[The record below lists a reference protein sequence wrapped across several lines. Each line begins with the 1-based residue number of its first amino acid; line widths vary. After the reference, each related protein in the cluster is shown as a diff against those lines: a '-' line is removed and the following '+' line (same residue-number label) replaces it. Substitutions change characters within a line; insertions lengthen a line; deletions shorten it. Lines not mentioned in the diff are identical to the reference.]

1 MNKLI
6 IELGGKERTLRF
18 NTLMV
23 KSLEEANRLS
33 SGIEDEDLQSF
44 KGTAQFIYAA
54 LKSDSLITG
63 RLMDLSFADCYDLA
77 EEIMLKDPEIVEKIF
92 EVYNGS
98 TAYTLIEE
106 LKKKTPETSEPIG
119 MQSDVM
125 PLENSV

>member
-18 NTLMV
+18 NALMV
-23 KSLEEANRLS
+23 KQLEEAHTLS
-33 SGIEDEDLQSF
+33 QNMQDEDLKGF
-44 KGTAQFIYAA
+44 VGTAQFIYAA
-54 LKSDSLITG
+54 LKSDSLMTG

-77 EEIMLKDPEIVEKIF
+77 EELMLKTPEIVQQIF

-106 LKKKTPETSEPIG
+106 IKKKTAEMSEQTG
-119 MQSDVM
+119 TQSDAT
-125 PLENSV
+125 PLENSA